1 VRTGVHSKGLAGKR
15 RGKER
20 RMPNA
25 ETELTTLEK
34 LTLISKRA
42 RREPGCQ
49 FTSLAHL
56 LDEGF
61 LEHCYYQLGRDRASG
76 IDGVTWREYGENLEE
91 NLGDLVTRL
100 KAKRYRPLPVRRVY
114 IPKDEHSTR
123 PLGLPALEDKIV
135 QKGVA
140 LILEAIYEAD
150 FLDCSYGFR
159 PGRNCH
165 QAIDAVDKTIMRNPI
180 NHVLDADIQGFFD
193 NVSHA
198 WMERFLRVRIVD
210 PSFLLLVRRFLKA
223 GYMESGLLVATERG
237 TPQGGNLS
245 PMLSN
250 IFLHY
255 VLDLWFE
262 KRLKR
267 QVRGACFLVR
277 YADDFVCLVQY
288 EDDAR
293 HMEQALR
300 ERFTQFELELHPEK
314 TRVIRFGRYE
324 RENAKRQNRRA
335 HTFDFLG
342 FTHFC
347 GTSRRGKFI
356 VGRRTS
362 RKKFRKKCRELNA
375 WLKRVRN
382 FLPAKE
388 WWPILAAKLRGH
400 YQYYGVSGN
409 MPSLKRFHR
418 VALRLALKWLNRRS
432 QRRSFNWAGF
442 NRYLQHYPL
451 PKPRIV
457 HNLYT
462 LSPVK

>member
-1 VRTGVHSKGLAGKR
+1 
-15 RGKER
+15 
-20 RMPNA
+20 
-25 ETELTTLEK
+25 
-34 LTLISKRA
+34 
-42 RREPGCQ
+42 
-49 FTSLAHL
+49 
-56 LDEGF
+56 
-61 LEHCYYQLGRDRASG
+61 
-76 IDGVTWREYGENLEE
+76 
-91 NLGDLVTRL
+91 
-100 KAKRYRPLPVRRVY
+100 
-114 IPKDEHSTR
+114 
-123 PLGLPALEDKIV
+123 
-135 QKGVA
+135 
-140 LILEAIYEAD
+140 
-150 FLDCSYGFR
+150 
-159 PGRNCH
+159 
-165 QAIDAVDKTIMRNPI
+165 
-180 NHVLDADIQGFFD
+180 
-193 NVSHA
+193 
-198 WMERFLRVRIVD
+198 
-210 PSFLLLVRRFLKA
+210 
-223 GYMESGLLVATERG
+223 MESGLLVATERG

-245 PMLSN
+245 PILSN

-288 EDDAR
+288 QDDAR

-362 RKKFRKKCRELNA
+362 RKKFRKKCKELNA

-409 MPSLKRFHR
+409 MHYQYYGVSGNMPSLQRFHR

-442 NRYLQHYPL
+442 NQYWKHYPL
-451 PKPRIV
+451 PQPRIV

-462 LSPVK
+462 LSPVQ

>member
-1 VRTGVHSKGLAGKR
+1 
-15 RGKER
+15 
-20 RMPNA
+20 M
-25 ETELTTLEK
+25 
-34 LTLISKRA
+34 
-42 RREPGCQ
+42 
-49 FTSLAHL
+49 
-56 LDEGF
+56 
-61 LEHCYYQLGRDRASG
+61 
-76 IDGVTWREYGENLEE
+76 
-91 NLGDLVTRL
+91 
-100 KAKRYRPLPVRRVY
+100 
-114 IPKDEHSTR
+114 
-123 PLGLPALEDKIV
+123 
-135 QKGVA
+135 
-140 LILEAIYEAD
+140 
-150 FLDCSYGFR
+150 
-159 PGRNCH
+159 
-165 QAIDAVDKTIMRNPI
+165 
-180 NHVLDADIQGFFD
+180 
-193 NVSHA
+193 
-198 WMERFLRVRIVD
+198 
-210 PSFLLLVRRFLKA
+210 
-223 GYMESGLLVATERG
+223 
-237 TPQGGNLS
+237 
-245 PMLSN
+245 
-250 IFLHY
+250 
-255 VLDLWFE
+255 
-262 KRLKR
+262 
-267 QVRGACFLVR
+267 R

-288 EDDAR
+288 QDDAR

-362 RKKFRKKCRELNA
+362 RKKFRKKCKELNA

-409 MPSLKRFHR
+409 MPSLQRFPR

-442 NRYLQHYPL
+442 NQYWKHYPL

-462 LSPVK
+462 LSPVQ

>member
-1 VRTGVHSKGLAGKR
+1 
-15 RGKER
+15 
-20 RMPNA
+20 MPNA